1 GTQAMTIDASGAR
14 RTIIEGEFR
23 ALQAL
28 CQDTGDGPLWE
39 RAQSLLRA
47 YRFRDPLHQLVF
59 DALCALPRSAPEETR
74 MALTHR
80 LTLKGF
86 PDVDIEPFFHRHT
99 MSDELAVSIIEHLEF
114 TARLHSLDA
123 PGAP

>member
-1 GTQAMTIDASGAR
+1 MIIDASAAR

-28 CQDTGDGPLWE
+28 CQDAGYGPLWE
-39 RAQSLLRA
+39 RAESLLRA

-59 DALCALPRSAPEETR
+59 DALCSLPRSKAEETR
-74 MALTHR
+74 RALTHR

-86 PDVDIEPFFHRHT
+86 PDVDIEPFFHRHS
-99 MSDELAVSIIEHLEF
+99 MSEELAISIIEHLEF
-114 TARLHSLDA
+114 TARLPSVEE